1 MALPSGEHN
10 LILNIHYLWFLCLS
24 DCYDPLDPNGN
35 ISITIDI
42 YQWTPDGYQVNI
54 SFITSLFF
62 AFYLVHEA
70 IHHLVMEWLL
80 IRMSS
85 MSIEISAVSD
95 CLTWITIW
103 KYIFCHCQPA
113 KMEPCNFSS
122 HFWTFIES
130 TGQGNYTELLP
141 VSPCREARLGSWME
155 MDQ

>member
-95 CLTWITIW
+95 CLT
-103 KYIFCHCQPA
+103 
-113 KMEPCNFSS
+113 
-122 HFWTFIES
+122 
-130 TGQGNYTELLP
+130 
-141 VSPCREARLGSWME
+141 
-155 MDQ
+155 